1 MSGAQTGSEWVNAG
15 KLSVVDGGRGRVGE
29 SGMGVG
35 LRGRSGIISLAEE
48 CLRLPPEAERPVI
61 MLLGPRGS
69 GASEAHSALMERF
82 GPEHPFAYV
91 NLGGEQSLLPRYA
104 LALLARQLE
113 RKLPR
118 YRRSHFPRL
127 TLGLLAS
134 DHQLRMTS
142 LAEGRRTIRRELD
155 AFQEQAE
162 ARYGD
167 YLAAFF
173 EVAGGAVGAP
183 DGAST
188 AALAL
193 LRDALRRGRRRL
205 PGRKFTGSAA
215 WYGGHRLLHSR
226 DPWEALV
233 ELNLWRH
240 EGDAH
245 DLERLDRV
253 LFSAF
258 LEDLR
263 SNADRSFMPRS
274 YLLLLDNSH
283 TEYGRRFLDLLIR
296 SRHDDAVVAGAVCD
310 PLTVVASANRW
321 LPRWGPATGD
331 QWPWQLR
338 GPDRASLG
346 DWEEHR
352 PTRDSD
358 DTWWYPLRLRDLN
371 LDEVRIRMEL
381 ELRHHPDLAPYT
393 RLAPFVHRLTAGL
406 PRAVS
411 QVLEVF
417 RQSDLPAEDGSEQDR
432 WLRTLPDR
440 TLRSGED
447 TRPLAESALGHLLKG
462 FDPGQRLALAECAAA
477 RDLSVG
483 TRLLASGESLFGE
496 IRDRWLLLTPGTV
509 TPSLHP
515 WLRRLLLWRLA
526 GRPGDWDTVHEL
538 LAEHFRAEG
547 RTMHEMYHRLASER
561 IDEVTEYLVAR
572 FPVVPAAQ
580 WISEFN
586 IITAAPGR
594 FPAAG
599 GPLDLLAALAP
610 ENPPEAVTAASVIR
624 ELITA
629 RWVWSDPLADPG
641 RRLGGVLADGFNQ
654 LSRLR
659 RNDIVALFNEAERYR
674 HWRHPLTSAGEG

>member
-1 MSGAQTGSEWVNAG
+1 M
-15 KLSVVDGGRGRVGE
+15 
-29 SGMGVG
+29 G
-35 LRGRSGIISLAEE
+35 LRGRNGIISLVDE
-48 CLRLPPEAERPVI
+48 CLRQQPTAERPVT

-69 GASEAHSALMERF
+69 GASEAHSALMEQF
-82 GPEHPFAYV
+82 GPENPFAYV
-91 NLGGEQSLLPRYA
+91 NLAAEHGLLPRYG
-104 LALLARQLE
+104 LGLLARQLE

-134 DHQLRMTS
+134 DHDLRMTS
-142 LAEGRRTIRRELD
+142 LAEGRRNIRRELD
-155 AFQEQAE
+155 AFQERAE

-215 WYGGHRLLHSR
+215 WYGGHPLIRSQ

-240 EGDAH
+240 DGDAE
-245 DLERLDRV
+245 DEERLDRV

-258 LEDLR
+258 LADLR
-263 SNADRSFMPRS
+263 GNAAHSFTPRS

-283 TEYGRRFLDLLIR
+283 SEYGRRFLDLLIR
-296 SRHDDAVVAGAVCD
+296 ARHDDTVVAGLSCD
-310 PLTVVASANRW
+310 PLTIVASSNRW

-338 GPDRASLG
+338 GPDRASLA
-346 DWEEHR
+346 DWSEHR

-371 LDEVRIRMEL
+371 LDEVRIRIEL
-381 ELRHHPDLAPYT
+381 ELRRHPDLAPFT
-393 RLAPFVHRLTAGL
+393 RLAPFVHRLTCGL
-406 PRAVS
+406 PSAVH
-411 QVLEVF
+411 QVLEVL
-417 RQSDLPAEDGSEQDR
+417 RHSGVPAEDGPEQDR
-432 WLRTLPDR
+432 WLRGLPDR
-440 TLRSGED
+440 TLRDGEE
-447 TRPLAESALGHLLKG
+447 TLTLADAALDHLLQG
-462 FDPGQRLALAECAAA
+462 IDEPRRATLAECAAA
-477 RDLSVG
+477 RDLSIG
-483 TRLLASGESLFGE
+483 TRVLSPGDPLFGE
-496 IRDRWLLLTPGTV
+496 MRARWLLLGPGSV
-509 TPSLHP
+509 TPALHP
-515 WLRRLLLWRLA
+515 WPRRLLLWRLA
-526 GRPGDWDTVHEL
+526 RRPDDWDTVHEL
-538 LAEHFRAEG
+538 LAEHFGSVG
-547 RTMHEMYHRLASER
+547 RTVQEMYHRLAWGR
-561 IDEVTEYLVAR
+561 IEEVTAHLVGR
-572 FPVVPAAQ
+572 FPGVPAAQ

-586 IITAAPGR
+586 AITAAPNR
-594 FPAAG
+594 LVSLG
-599 GPLDLLAALAP
+599 GPLDLLAGLGP
-610 ENPPEAVTAASVIR
+610 GEPGEAVTTGGVIR
-624 ELITA
+624 ELIIT

-641 RRLGGVLADGFNQ
+641 MRLNDLIADGFNQ

-659 RNDIVALFNEAERYR
+659 RNDVVALFNEAERYR
-674 HWRHPLTSAGEG
+674 HWRHPLTSTSEG

>member
-1 MSGAQTGSEWVNAG
+1 
-15 KLSVVDGGRGRVGE
+15 
-29 SGMGVG
+29 MGVG
-35 LRGRSGIISLAEE
+35 LRGRSGIISLVDE
-48 CLRLPPEAERPVI
+48 CLRLPPAAERPVI
-61 MLLGPRGS
+61 TLLGPRGS
-69 GASEAHSALMERF
+69 GASEAHSALMEQF
-82 GPEHPFAYV
+82 GPETPFAYV

-118 YRRSHFPRL
+118 YRRSYFPRL

-142 LAEGRRTIRRELD
+142 LAEGRRNIRRELD
-155 AFQEQAE
+155 AFQERTE

-205 PGRKFTGSAA
+205 PGRKFTGSAT
-215 WYGGHRLLHSR
+215 WYGGHPLLHSR

-240 EGDAH
+240 EGDE
-245 DLERLDRV
+245 DDQERLDRV

-258 LEDLR
+258 LEDVR
-263 SNADRSFMPRS
+263 SNVDRSFMPRS

-296 SRHDDAVVAGAVCD
+296 ARHDDTVVASTVCD
-310 PLTVVASANRW
+310 PLTVVASSNRW

-331 QWPWQLR
+331 QWPWRLR
-338 GPDRASLG
+338 GPDRASLA
-346 DWEEHR
+346 DWNEHR
-352 PTRDSD
+352 PGRDSD

-371 LDEVRIRMEL
+371 LDEVRIRIEL
-381 ELRHHPDLAPYT
+381 ELRHHPDLAPFT
-393 RLAPFVHRLTAGL
+393 RLAPFIHRLTSGL
-406 PRAVS
+406 PRAVH
-411 QVLEVF
+411 QVLELV
-417 RQSDLPAEDGSEQDR
+417 RHSAVPAEDGAEQDR

-440 TLRSGED
+440 TPRDGED
-447 TRPLAESALGHLLKG
+447 TRSLADAALDHLLRG
-462 FDPGQRLALAECAAA
+462 FDEAQRATLAECAAA
-477 RDLSVG
+477 RDLAVG
-483 TRLLASGESLFGE
+483 TRLLSSGDSLFGE
-496 IRDRWLLLTPGTV
+496 IRSRWLLLSPGAV
-509 TPSLHP
+509 TPALHP

-526 GRPGDWDTVHEL
+526 ARPGDWDTVHEL

-547 RTMHEMYHRLASER
+547 RTVQEMYHRLASER
-561 IDEVTEYLVAR
+561 IDVVTGYLVAR
-572 FPVVPAAQ
+572 FPAVPAAQ

-586 IITAAPGR
+586 LITAAPNRLG
-594 FPAAG
+594 PVG
-599 GPLDLLAALAP
+599 GPLELLAGLAP
-610 ENPPEAVTAASVIR
+610 DEPQEAVTTASVIR

-641 RRLGGVLADGFNQ
+641 MRLNDMIADGFNQ

-674 HWRHPLTSAGEG
+674 HWRHPLTFTSEG